1 MSNTSPS
8 SHSSE
13 VYDLRS
19 AIELLKQFD
28 GEYIETDE
36 PVNPEAELSGVYRYV
51 GAGGTVM
58 RPTQTGPAMVFNHIK
73 GYANF
78 PY

>member
-51 GAGGTVM
+51 GAGSRRRISKPSSVARCT
-58 RPTQTGPAMVFNHIK
+58 TS
-73 GYANF
+73 
-78 PY
+78 